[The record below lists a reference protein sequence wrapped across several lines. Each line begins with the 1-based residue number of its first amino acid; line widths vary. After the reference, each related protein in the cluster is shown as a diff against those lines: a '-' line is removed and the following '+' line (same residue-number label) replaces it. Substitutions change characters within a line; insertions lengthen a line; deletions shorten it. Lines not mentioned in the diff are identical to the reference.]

1 MIIFLTQA
9 GLEPR
14 FAAQV
19 CKDDRLFAE
28 KHLPR
33 SILARNIRRATFHD
47 KHFARRQ
54 EAFARSI
61 LYEVFCE
68 NQKQIFRVD
77 FGNRALE
84 KVDKEQLNRKPFEIY
99 QTISCFGAFLLTLSF
114 NNITKLASKSRELST
129 LFQIIIESMCI
140 MFLFTLLKNIHTSF
154 SRPSLTYL

>member
-77 FGNRALE
+77 FGNRFLQAEFCKQDLQG
-84 KVDKEQLNRKPFEIY
+84 DFTSRNIFY
-99 QTISCFGAFLLTLSF
+99 FGVK
-114 NNITKLASKSRELST
+114 IGV
-129 LFQIIIESMCI
+129 SMYH
-140 MFLFTLLKNIHTSF
+140 L
-154 SRPSLTYL
+154 